1 MRGTHHR
8 TLRVRLSFVLAAVLA
23 AVLVAACGSSS
34 SSSSSSASS
43 TSSSSAPASSS
54 TSSTTAASTGTA
66 SSNTSSCGP
75 KPGVKAT
82 GTPINIGTIDTK
94 QPGTDFSDGPNM
106 INAWFSC
113 VNANGGVN
121 GHPMKLFVQYDQ
133 TQPAQIAAA
142 AKQLIQTDHV
152 VAIDGVFDLLECTID
167 QSYWKSL
174 GIYEM
179 GAGIAPECWS
189 TPNSAA
195 VNMGPRYSSDGAV
208 QYGLSQHPSK
218 IVFVQSNVPG
228 TQYIAAGPTALAKAA
243 NVPITALTANV
254 PIQDANS
261 LALNLVNSAGSNGWV
276 VLNFTPPEALVI
288 LQAAQK
294 LGLEDRVKGW
304 GCSTPC
310 NTDFLAAALG
320 PKWNHKLFVN
330 AELTSPDDHNGPE
343 MQLYKNILH
352 QYGSAVAG
360 GLGSFSEMG
369 YLLGKFL
376 TDALQKVQ
384 GPYTMASVNAAIK
397 GIKDEKTELLC
408 QPWVYGDYPL
418 HIPNNA
424 DFTTTPDNGKMVTA
438 QGCFNVSSDDPQI
451 AAYRSAAGTAPS
463 TNPPTG

>member
-1 MRGTHHR
+1 VRMDHQG
-8 TLRVRLSFVLAAVLA
+8 LRLRMFALAALVGA
-23 AVLVAACGSSS
+23 ALLLAACGSSS
-34 SSSSSSASS
+34 SSSTSSSAAASGGSSATSSSAS
-43 TSSSSAPASSS
+43 
-54 TSSTTAASTGTA
+54 TTASASTG
-66 SSNTSSCGP
+66 STSTSACGK

-82 GTPINIGTIDTK
+82 GTPIPIGTIDTK

-106 INAWFSC
+106 ITAYYNC

-121 GHPMKLFVQYDQ
+121 GHPVKLYVIYDQ

-152 VAIDGVFDLLECTID
+152 VGIVGVFDLLECTID
-167 QSYWKSL
+167 QSYWKQL

-218 IVFVQSNVPG
+218 IVFIQSNVPG
-228 TQYIAAGPTALAKAA
+228 TGYIAAGPAALAAAAHVPINESTA
-243 NVPITALTANV
+243 NVPIT
-254 PIQDANS
+254 DASS
-261 LALNLVNSAGSNGWV
+261 LALSLVDKAGPNGWV

-310 NTDFLAAALG
+310 NTDFLAKSLG

-343 MQLYKNILH
+343 MQLYKNILS
-352 QYGSAVAG
+352 QYGQAVAG

-369 YLLGKFL
+369 YLLGKFSV
-376 TDALQKVQ
+376 DALDTVTP
-384 GPYTMASVNAAIK
+384 PYTIASVNAAFK
-397 GIKDEKTELLC
+397 NIKDEKTELLC
-408 QPWVYGDYPL
+408 QPWVYGNYPL

-438 QGCFNVSSDDPQI
+438 QGCFNVSSADPQI
-451 AAYRSAAGTAPS
+451 AAYRKAAGTAPS
-463 TNPPTG
+463 ANPPTG